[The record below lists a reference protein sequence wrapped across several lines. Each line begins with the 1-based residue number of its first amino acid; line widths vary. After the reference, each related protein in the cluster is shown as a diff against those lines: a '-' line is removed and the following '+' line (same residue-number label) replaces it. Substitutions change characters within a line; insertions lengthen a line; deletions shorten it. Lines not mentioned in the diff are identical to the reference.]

1 MSLYRKCV
9 KAVVLRTL
17 TSEQH
22 LVMFIVSRTESP
34 KLIFL
39 EYLLVPQSVTRFN
52 KGKREWWSNKF
63 GKFQNKPSETNGFLV
78 ALVRSFNVLIYM
90 TSLQEGV
97 RLYRTS
103 KATRP

>member
-22 LVMFIVSRTESP
+22 LVMFIVFRTESP

-78 ALVRSFNVLIYM
+78 ALFRSFNVLI
-90 TSLQEGV
+90 
-97 RLYRTS
+97 
-103 KATRP
+103 